1 MLSKKVEKALN
12 KQVNAEFWSAYL
24 YLSMASCLDAKGFSG
39 MADWMRSQFAEE
51 QEHALKL
58 FNYIIDKG
66 GRVLLEPIAEVPT
79 EWKDAL
85 DVFKSTLKHEQTVTS
100 MINDLCALAIAE
112 KDYATESFLHWF
124 VDEQVEEEKN
134 AREIID
140 VLTMIGKDGYG
151 LYRYDKELAARKS
164 E

>member
-12 KQVNAEFWSAYL
+12 KQINAEFWSAYL
-24 YLSMASCLDAKGFSG
+24 YLSMASCLDSKGFTG
-39 MADWMRSQFAEE
+39 MSSWMRKQFAEE
-51 QEHALKL
+51 QEHATKL
-58 FNYIIDKG
+58 FDYVLDKG
-66 GRVLLEPIAEVPT
+66 GRVLLEPIAKVET

-85 DVFKSTLKHEQTVTS
+85 DVFNATLKHEQKVTS

-140 VLTMIGKDGYG
+140 VLKLIGKDGYG
-151 LYRYDKELAARKS
+151 LYRFDKELAARK
-164 E
+164 